1 MSLGGRKR
9 NPSEMSNPEIAIN
22 FEKEHLRSAEECDY
36 MVLENLIQR
45 RYDEEDEDDDDDSDE
60 VTLSQQTTTP
70 SNPALLSVVKETRE
84 FRVNSWPTRTTLR
97 RSSAIETDS
106 PSTYQGPL
114 GSNIGTKRSTTNIIK
129 NVNYRTL
136 PTKLLMPVS
145 CLNTG
150 SSSDSTERQD
160 SSESNDLVP
169 TISQPPLPQR
179 PSIVIDSSQ
188 LPIQREVIKKADSK
202 GSLHMQSETMC

>member
-9 NPSEMSNPEIAIN
+9 NPSEMSNPEMALN

-45 RYDEEDEDDDDDSDE
+45 RYDEEDEDEEEDSDD
-60 VTLSQQTTTP
+60 VTLSQKTP
-70 SNPALLSVVKETRE
+70 VNPALLSVVKETRE
-84 FRVNSWPTRTTLR
+84 FRVNSWPTRNMLR
-97 RSSAIETDS
+97 RSSAIESDLPT
-106 PSTYQGPL
+106 PLQGPL
-114 GSNIGTKRSTTNIIK
+114 GIATTSATTTHFIK
-129 NVNYRTL
+129 NRTVSS
-136 PTKLLMPVS
+136 KYLMPIVS
-145 CLNTG
+145 CSDAG
-150 SSSDSTERQD
+150 SSGSDSAERQD
-160 SSESNDLVP
+160 STESNDYAP
-169 TISQPPLPQR
+169 SMSQPALPQR